1 MQAGKSK
8 AGESRGILV
17 LDGPSAMALYRD
29 RDDLVAASED
39 EAESDQ
45 PRAELDR
52 DSEDFWLSDEDV
64 AATLAAESV
73 FGHKSFVGEE
83 SHELPG
89 CTLPSLRRST
99 MSRMR
104 LASSRSRDLK
114 QVPYEDLGIRPPAK
128 DSTLYLLL
136 PDAER
141 RRRVK
146 NVRQRVCRA
155 ELPPYSFLRLG
166 DDVYVPTPEL
176 TFLLAASYLDVHEL
190 IALGM
195 ELCGHYRLVG
205 ASTDS
210 LLVSNRTLYGQSPL
224 TNPRRI
230 AALLDHVEGFHGLA
244 LARRA
249 CSYLAAGSASPMET
263 ALYML
268 FCLPRNLGGYGLP
281 CPVLNAKRR
290 VTTFAGSFTMSKT
303 LVPDLFWSAAML
315 DVEYDSEEFHAS
327 TECLLKGARRTLALR
342 SMNVEVIS
350 VTKDVVYDEDSFD
363 GLVRL
368 VAKALGVRL
377 RKPTQ
382 AGESQRAI
390 LRQTVLS

>member
-8 AGESRGILV
+8 VDEVGGALV
-17 LDGPSAMALYRD
+17 LDGPSAVVLYRD
-29 RDDLVAASED
+29 RDDLAATYEED
-39 EAESDQ
+39 GPTEPQVKS
-45 PRAELDR
+45 DR

-64 AATLAAESV
+64 AATLAVESV
-73 FGHKSFVGEE
+73 FGHKSFVGEGSYE
-83 SHELPG
+83 SAGHPLP
-89 CTLPSLRRST
+89 PLRRST
-99 MSRMR
+99 MNRMR

-114 QVPYEDLGIRPPAK
+114 QVSYEELGIRPPTK
-128 DSTLYLLL
+128 DSKLYLLL
-136 PDAER
+136 PEAGR
-141 RRRVK
+141 RRIVK
-146 NVRQRVCRA
+146 NVKRRICRA

-176 TFLLAASYLDVHEL
+176 TFLLMAHYLDVHEL

-205 ASTDS
+205 ASSDS
-210 LLVSNRTLYGQSPL
+210 ILTSNRTLYSQSPL
-224 TNPRRI
+224 TTPRRI
-230 AALLDHVEGFHGLA
+230 AALLDRMEGFRGLA

-249 CSYLAAGSASPMET
+249 RSYLVAGSASPMET

-268 FCLPRNLGGYGLP
+268 LCLPRNLGGYGLP
-281 CPVLNAKRR
+281 RPVLNARRR
-290 VTTFAGSFTMSKT
+290 VTTLAGSFTLSKT

-327 TECLLKGARRTLALR
+327 PECLLKGARRTLALR
-342 SMNVEVIS
+342 SMNVEVVS
-350 VTKDVVYDEDSFD
+350 VTKDVVYDENSFD

-368 VAKALGVRL
+368 IAKSLDVRL
-377 RKPTQ
+377 RRLTQ
-382 AGESQRAI
+382 AGESKRAI